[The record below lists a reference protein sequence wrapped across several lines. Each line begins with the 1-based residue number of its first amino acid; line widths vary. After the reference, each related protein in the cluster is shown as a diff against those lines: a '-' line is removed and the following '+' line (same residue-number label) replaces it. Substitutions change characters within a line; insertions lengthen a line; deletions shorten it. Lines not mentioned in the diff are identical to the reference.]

1 MPNGKSRLIDVRE
14 SSDSMPIDVFT
25 QYQDRLFDRYA
36 SQKTRVAYRGHVA
49 RFIDYLIECGVLLSD
64 IIPEESVL
72 NEVVRDYP
80 EFLEKAEKSSKLY
93 LKQVAHSLG
102 RKPVK
107 STSEALAAINYFLE
121 FVVDLAENTKRYAA
135 EVLGEKLDVNAELFA
150 ALKSEKTVSRHEIK
164 RMQQNSILGANLR
177 KIKKFRRGSRLQQVG
192 ISQIRRKGSAK
203 DFPIEHIEELLLHTK
218 NVRDRAFWALMSG
231 GGLRQSEALV
241 LKWDLVDFE
250 NKRIRIEDPNNLRG
264 SHDYHSSHR
273 LAWKGRETAN
283 VYLIPILKDILF
295 DALLKLKY
303 QPPFSSDGLVF
314 LKETED
320 EYGQPLF
327 EAQNKTLNEAF
338 RAAQNRIGLD
348 LEHTLHSLRHLY
360 GVFLKNDFP
369 DLERGEIGLPDS
381 EIQLM
386 MGHTSP
392 LSTLIYSRQ
401 KEDKVLMKMEIL
413 DRQLRGEQPE
423 GLIYMIAK
431 WHLDKAMKLTESVEL
446 KSCLPTRH
454 FDF

>member
-203 DFPIEHIEELLLHTK
+203 DFPIEHIEELLLHT
-218 NVRDRAFWALMSG
+218 
-231 GGLRQSEALV
+231 
-241 LKWDLVDFE
+241 
-250 NKRIRIEDPNNLRG
+250 
-264 SHDYHSSHR
+264 
-273 LAWKGRETAN
+273 
-283 VYLIPILKDILF
+283 
-295 DALLKLKY
+295 
-303 QPPFSSDGLVF
+303 
-314 LKETED
+314 
-320 EYGQPLF
+320 
-327 EAQNKTLNEAF
+327 
-338 RAAQNRIGLD
+338 
-348 LEHTLHSLRHLY
+348 
-360 GVFLKNDFP
+360 
-369 DLERGEIGLPDS
+369 
-381 EIQLM
+381 
-386 MGHTSP
+386 
-392 LSTLIYSRQ
+392 
-401 KEDKVLMKMEIL
+401 
-413 DRQLRGEQPE
+413 
-423 GLIYMIAK
+423 
-431 WHLDKAMKLTESVEL
+431 
-446 KSCLPTRH
+446 
-454 FDF
+454 